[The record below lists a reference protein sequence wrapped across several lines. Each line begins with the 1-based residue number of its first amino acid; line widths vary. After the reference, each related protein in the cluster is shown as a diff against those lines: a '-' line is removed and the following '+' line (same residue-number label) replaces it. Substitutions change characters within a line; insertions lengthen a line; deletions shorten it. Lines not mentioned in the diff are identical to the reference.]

1 MHTYT
6 YIYIYL
12 HVTHKPTTKLPFE
25 KFIYAR
31 IHIHTH
37 ICTHTYTHTYIAR
50 IHIHTHILDA
60 RANHELPFEKSCL
73 IFAASQCIGPRS
85 ALYHDHI
92 PIKITMTMPLMINWK
107 KVLVQLEKGHSTK
120 RSGGFFLEK
129 GPSAIGKGSQYKA
142 ERGPIRSAL
151 YYDHFPI
158 KITTTMP
165 LMIRTVLP
173 YYCL

>member
-60 RANHELPFEKSCL
+60 RANHETTFREIDICTHTYIHTYMHAYIYTHIYCTHTYTHTYIGRTSQPRTTFREILP
-73 IFAASQCIGPRS
+73 
-85 ALYHDHI
+85 
-92 PIKITMTMPLMINWK
+92 N
-107 KVLVQLEKGHSTK
+107 
-120 RSGGFFLEK
+120 
-129 GPSAIGKGSQYKA
+129 
-142 ERGPIRSAL
+142 IRSL
-151 YYDHFPI
+151 SMHRP
-158 KITTTMP
+158 P
-165 LMIRTVLP
+165 LRFVP
-173 YYCL
+173 